1 MLDDPRAK
9 NLIWFIF
16 VKGRHYSVVGK
27 LCASLTNGKGW
38 DPIAP
43 KKSPNSVR
51 QSDSLSVIFPGN
63 LCGTETHILLS
74 ACGEYDD
81 KSLESPPVSQFAHRQ
96 N

>member
-38 DPIAP
+38 DPIAQR
-43 KKSPNSVR
+43 KSPQQRSTV
-51 QSDSLSVIFPGN
+51 
-63 LCGTETHILLS
+63 
-74 ACGEYDD
+74 
-81 KSLESPPVSQFAHRQ
+81 
-96 N
+96 